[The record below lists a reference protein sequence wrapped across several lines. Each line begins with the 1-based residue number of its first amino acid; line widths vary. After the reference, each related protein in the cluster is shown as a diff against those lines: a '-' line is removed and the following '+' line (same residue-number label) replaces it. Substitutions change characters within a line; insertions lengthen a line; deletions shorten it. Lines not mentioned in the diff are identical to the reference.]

1 MSLTGAC
8 STSTSGTAN
17 PAAATPSER
26 VPRAPHAMQALQL
39 WLAADGSALHPML
52 RLLRTLPFGLHDA
65 PYLPIP
71 SHHSHHSHPSTPASS
86 KINRY
91 SCDSPSE
98 GGTSVSGGYLRL
110 TANNDSS
117 GGFVG
122 ARVDTAHYMS
132 VVPGMAGTD
141 GTAYN
146 TIAVEMRTKFPP
158 PGGWAGRLQ
167 AGGRGRACGRCLASR
182 ATGSPCMC
190 GYSSWVQHALRAV
203 LQARGCGRP
212 GGCTLTR

>member
-1 MSLTGAC
+1 MELRIQQPQRQVSACRAPRTPCKRCSCGWRPTGALC
-8 STSTSGTAN
+8 TQCCGCCARC
-17 PAAATPSER
+17 P
-26 VPRAPHAMQALQL
+26 
-39 WLAADGSALHPML
+39 LAYMMPP
-52 RLLRTLPFGLHDA
+52 TC
-65 PYLPIP
+65 P
-71 SHHSHHSHPSTPASS
+71 SHPSHPSTPASS
-86 KINRY
+86 EINRY
-91 SCDSPSE
+91 ICDSPSE